1 MKIKCINV
9 GRNKYIT
16 LNKDYETF
24 YMTKNYY
31 EIINDKGIT
40 TCYNKRHF
48 KEVKEDI
55 VMTKDMLKSGMVVET
70 KERGR
75 WLVVNDTMINTS
87 EHMIISKYEE
97 DLTYYFNDAFTITK
111 VFDIQLP
118 HLTHVHKLSQAE
130 NMVWKRKEV
139 KEMTIEQIEKELGYT
154 IKVIK

>member
-9 GRNKYIT
+9 GCNEYIT

-40 TCYNKRHF
+40 TSYNKRHF